1 MKNSIVKLIGGLV
14 LCLLLSIGYSTCFK
28 NEMLFPNSAI
38 NTIFTIIG
46 VFFSVGM
53 SLIIA
58 SPQVHIK
65 NEIIKKNITDILKT
79 VKSIYMIL
87 FLLVSALYIF
97 VLNNDA
103 EIIIKGIT
111 INARDIF
118 VAICLYTLIKF
129 VMNFNDMYNL
139 FQSIKDEMDQ
149 NTTD

>member
-111 INARDIF
+111 INVRDIF

>member
-53 SLIIA
+53 SLIIS

-97 VLNNDA
+97 VLNSDA

>member
-1 MKNSIVKLIGGLV
+1 MKNSIVKLIVGLV
-14 LCLLLSIGYSTCFK
+14 ICLLLSIGYSTCFK
-28 NEMLFPNSAI
+28 NEMLVPNSAI

-65 NEIIKKNITDILKT
+65 NETIKKKTADILKT

-97 VLNNDA
+97 ILNNDA

-111 INARDIF
+111 INAQDIF
-118 VAICLYTLIKF
+118 VTICLYTLIKF

-149 NTTD
+149 DVVK

>member
-1 MKNSIVKLIGGLV
+1 MKSSIVKLIVGLV
-14 LCLLLSIGYSTCFK
+14 LCLLLSIGYSTYLK
-28 NEMLFPNSAI
+28 NETFFPNSAV

-65 NEIIKKNITDILKT
+65 NETVKKKTADMLKT
-79 VKSIYMIL
+79 VKGIYIIL

-97 VLNNDA
+97 MPNNNA

-111 INARDIF
+111 INAQDIF
-118 VAICLYTLIKF
+118 VTICLYTLIKF

-149 NTTD
+149 DVVK

>member
-1 MKNSIVKLIGGLV
+1 MKNSIVKLIVGLV

-149 NTTD
+149 DVVK

>member
-1 MKNSIVKLIGGLV
+1 MKNNIVKLIVGLV
-14 LCLLLSIGYSTCFK
+14 LCILLSIGYSTYLK
-28 NEMLFPNSAI
+28 NETFFPDSAV

-65 NEIIKKNITDILKT
+65 NETIKKNITDILKT

-97 VLNNDA
+97 IPDNDA
-103 EIIIKGIT
+103 KIIIKSIT

-139 FQSIKDEMDQ
+139 FQSVKDEMD
-149 NTTD
+149 

>member
-28 NEMLFPNSAI
+28 NEMLFSNSAI

>member
-1 MKNSIVKLIGGLV
+1 MKNSIVKLIVGLV
-14 LCLLLSIGYSTCFK
+14 LCLLLSIGYSTYLK
-28 NEMLFPNSAI
+28 NEMSFSNSEV